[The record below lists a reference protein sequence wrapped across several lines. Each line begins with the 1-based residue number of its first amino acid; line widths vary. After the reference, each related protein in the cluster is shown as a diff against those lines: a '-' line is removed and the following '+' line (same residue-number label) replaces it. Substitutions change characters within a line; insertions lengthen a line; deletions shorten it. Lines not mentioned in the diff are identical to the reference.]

1 MKYKY
6 NKEQDKII
14 FRAEDDLYVDTTRR
28 QYQNNDG
35 GDNANNQRYLSK
47 GRRDNRINDPRANM
61 TEKLW
66 EEKFDILMKED
77 LIEVP
82 YSYYE
87 EQLLFKESSQ
97 LNAIF
102 VEKENKNL
110 FLIKKTQEIEGYLE
124 NEKEKEAKLIRIRQA
139 DLEVQQRALRDL
151 ES

>member
-35 GDNANNQRYLSK
+35 GDNANTQRYLSK

>member
-1 MKYKY
+1 
-6 NKEQDKII
+6 
-14 FRAEDDLYVDTTRR
+14 
-28 QYQNNDG
+28 
-35 GDNANNQRYLSK
+35 LSK

-61 TEKLW
+61 TDKLW

-124 NEKEKEAKLIRIRQA
+124 NEKEKEA
-139 DLEVQQRALRDL
+139 
-151 ES
+151 